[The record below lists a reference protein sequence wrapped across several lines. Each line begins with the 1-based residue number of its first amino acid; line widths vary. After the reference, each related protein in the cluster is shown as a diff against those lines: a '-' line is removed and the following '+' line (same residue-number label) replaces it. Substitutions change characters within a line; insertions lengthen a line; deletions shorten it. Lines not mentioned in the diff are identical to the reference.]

1 MALAEKIYTE
11 LSSRGVEIILD
22 DREER
27 PGVKFKDSELI
38 GFPIRI
44 AIGEKSMARGE
55 VELKPRAGSL
65 LAIKPDAAVTTT
77 LGLLRSQPGSSY
89 P

>member
-1 MALAEKIYTE
+1 MLFR
-11 LSSRGVEIILD
+11 SDVILD

-44 AIGEKSMARGE
+44 AIGEKSLAKGE

-65 LAIKPDAAVTTT
+65 LAIKPDAVVTTI
-77 LGLLRSQPGSSY
+77 LELLRS
-89 P
+89 